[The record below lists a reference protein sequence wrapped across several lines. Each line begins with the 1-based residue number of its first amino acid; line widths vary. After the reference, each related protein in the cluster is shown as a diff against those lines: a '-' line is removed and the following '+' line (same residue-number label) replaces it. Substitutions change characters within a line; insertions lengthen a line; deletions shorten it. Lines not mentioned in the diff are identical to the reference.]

1 MNEISIIPYAPE
13 YQPDFERLNVAW
25 ISAMFAVEEHDL
37 EQLQHPETHILPNH
51 GAIFLAKRGDEI
63 VGTVA
68 MVNTSDDLTK
78 VTSFELAK
86 MSVTPAA
93 QGLGIGKLL
102 ALAAIDYARQ
112 IGAKMVWL
120 ESNRKA
126 AAALIL
132 YERVGFQE
140 VPLRPS
146 LYTRAD
152 VCMELYL

>member
-1 MNEISIIPYAPE
+1 MNDIAIIPYAPQ

-37 EQLQHPETHILPNH
+37 EQLQHPEIHILPNR
-51 GAIFLAKRGDEI
+51 GAILLARLNDEI

-68 MVNTSDDLTK
+68 MINTSEDPAT

-112 IGAKMVWL
+112 VGAELVWL

-126 AAALIL
+126 KTALIL
-132 YERVGFQE
+132 YERVGFRE

-152 VCMELYL
+152 VCMELHL